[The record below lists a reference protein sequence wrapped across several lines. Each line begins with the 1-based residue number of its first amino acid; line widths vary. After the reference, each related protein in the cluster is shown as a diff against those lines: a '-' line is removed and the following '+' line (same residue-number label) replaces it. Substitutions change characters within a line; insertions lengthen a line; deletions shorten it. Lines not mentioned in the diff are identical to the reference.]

1 MCPKKELIGTG
12 CVVLAGAVSLI
23 LNDDADGLQA
33 KFPLVYF
40 ECNSLLLRRLPL
52 Q

>member
-23 LNDDADGLQA
+23 LNDDADA
-33 KFPLVYF
+33 
-40 ECNSLLLRRLPL
+40 CNKSFISLLRMQPFVASKTSL